1 MPVESFCCETKLND
15 EVLREVLRL
24 DLAAFLPPKAHE
36 GGFIGTH
43 NHPGVGAANECAAL
57 RPSRADL

>member
-1 MPVESFCCETKLND
+1 LND